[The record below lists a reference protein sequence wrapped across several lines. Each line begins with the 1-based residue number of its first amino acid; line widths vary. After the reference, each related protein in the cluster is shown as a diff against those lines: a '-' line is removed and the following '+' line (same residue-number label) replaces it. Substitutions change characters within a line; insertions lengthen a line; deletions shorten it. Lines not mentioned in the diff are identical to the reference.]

1 MKIKKIIII
10 QIFFLGLFTAIEA
23 QQSVYFTNLNSDF
36 LKGKEL
42 FEKEKYANARE
53 YFHKAQ
59 QSLSGEN
66 TNLKAEAAYYE
77 ALCADRLFNEDAEY
91 LTYKLAGDYPE
102 SPLVNQAWFN
112 LGNYLYAS
120 KKYNKAIEYYEK
132 TDKLQLKDDDK
143 AELTFKL
150 GYCYFT
156 RDDFDKA
163 RSIFSEIKDIDT
175 RYTAPAVYYYAHIN
189 YSQGNYQTAL
199 NGFQRLADDETFGP
213 IVPYYITQIYFLQK
227 KYDEVIAYAPRLMEN
242 VTEKR
247 KAEVA
252 RIIGESY
259 YKLNRYK
266 EAVPY
271 LEEYMDN
278 ASYVTKED
286 KYELAYAYYQ
296 AGELDKAVKLFENIS
311 SGESL
316 LSQNS
321 LYLLADCYLKLN
333 DKNKARMAFSSAS
346 KMDFDPDIKEDA
358 LFNYAMVTYEL
369 LYSPFNEAIKAF
381 NDYIRLYPNSKR
393 TDEAYHYLVLA
404 YMNTNNYSQAY
415 ESIEKIKNKTP
426 EIKKAFQKI
435 AFYRGL
441 ELFNNLRFQDAID
454 MFDNSAMYGT
464 PDISIGARAK
474 YWKAEALYRLG
485 NYTEAIGSYQNF
497 LETPGAL
504 SLDES
509 NLVNYNIGYCYFKM
523 NNYKEASSW
532 FRKYVDY
539 MEGARIP
546 ATADAYNRIGDCY
559 FVQSDYNSAISYY
572 DKAIQT
578 NKTDQ
583 DYAMFQKGFSLGLV
597 NKDEQK
603 IAEMKSLMDKY
614 PGSPYADDA
623 LYEIGQSYL
632 KLQQYDAAIPSYK
645 ELISDYPN
653 SSYVKSALVKL
664 GLIYYNT
671 DNNQESM
678 KMYKQVVADY
688 PGTDEAKDALTGLK
702 NIYVDMNNVNAYFDY
717 VNGLGSFAKVSTNE
731 QDSLIYT
738 SAEKLYMS
746 GDCENSVKGFENY
759 IQKFPDGNFIL
770 NAQFYK
776 GDCNYQQQDYDA
788 AMQSFDYIISKPK
801 NIFTEQALLGASRI
815 QYQKKDYKK
824 ALNYYTLLDSLSET
838 RGNIME
844 ARIGIMRCYYN
855 LQDYNPAI
863 DAAKKVLA
871 TEKISAETEREAQF
885 DMAKSLYALD
895 RLVLAREE
903 FSKVA
908 TEVNSEEGAE
918 SKFRVAEIYYKQG
931 DIDKAEKEIYDFS
944 DKTTPHQYWM
954 AKAFILWSDI
964 FMKKGDDFQAIQT
977 LQSLIDYYE
986 NNTDGIIALAK
997 EKKQKI
1003 VDAQEANEK
1012 VKKSQDIE
1020 INLDNKDN

>member
-1 MKIKKIIII
+1 MKINKIIII
-10 QIFFLGLFTAIEA
+10 QVIFWSFFSVLEA
-23 QQSVYFTNLNSDF
+23 QQSVYFTDLNADF

-42 FEKEKYANARE
+42 FEKEKYANAKE
-53 YFHKAQ
+53 YFGKAQ

-77 ALCADRLFNEDAEY
+77 ALCAVKLFNEDAEY

-112 LGNYLYAS
+112 LGNYFYAT
-120 KKYNKAIEYYEK
+120 KKYSKAIDYYEK
-132 TDKLQLKDDDK
+132 TDKQQLKEDDK

-156 RDDFDKA
+156 RNDPEKA
-163 RSIFSEIKDIDT
+163 RTVFSEIKDIDT
-175 RYTAPAVYYYAHIN
+175 KYTAPAIYYYAHIN

-199 NGFQRLADDETFGP
+199 NGFQRLADDETFGA

-227 KYDEVIAYAPRLMEN
+227 KYDEVISYAPKLMEN

-247 KAEVA
+247 KAEVS
-252 RIIGESY
+252 RIIGESF

-266 EAVPY
+266 ESIPY
-271 LEEYMDN
+271 LEVYMDN
-278 ASYVTKED
+278 APYVTKDD

-316 LSQNS
+316 ISQNS
-321 LYLLADCYLKLN
+321 LYHLADCYLKLN

-346 KMDFDPDIKEDA
+346 KMDFDPKIKEDA

-369 LYSPFNEAIKAF
+369 FYSPFNEAIKAF
-381 NDYIRLYPNSKR
+381 NDYIRLYPHSKR
-393 TDEAYHYLVLA
+393 TDEAYHYLVMA

-426 EIKKAFQKI
+426 EIKKAYQKI
-435 AFYRGL
+435 AFYHGL

-454 MFDNSAMYGT
+454 MFDNSSKYGNS
-464 PDISIGARAK
+464 DISIGARAM
-474 YWKAEALYRLG
+474 YWKAEALYRLSE
-485 NYTEAIGSYQNF
+485 YQQAINAYNSF

-504 SLDES
+504 RLDES

-523 NNYKEASSW
+523 NRYQDASLW
-532 FRKYVDY
+532 FRKYIDY
-539 MEGARIP
+539 TEGTQTQV
-546 ATADAYNRIGDCY
+546 TADAYNRIGDCY
-559 FVQSDYNSAISYY
+559 FVNSDYNSAISFY
-572 DKAIQT
+572 DKAIKT
-578 NKTDQ
+578 GKTDQ

-603 IAEMKSLMDKY
+603 IAEMNTLMAQY
-614 PGSPYADDA
+614 PSSPYADDA

-645 ELISDYPN
+645 KLISNYPN

-671 DNNQESM
+671 NDNQASI

-717 VNGLGSFAKVSTNE
+717 VNSLGSFAKVSTNE

-759 IQKFPDGNFIL
+759 VRKFPDGNFIL
-770 NAQFYK
+770 NAQFYM
-776 GDCNYQQQDYDA
+776 GDCNYQQKNYDA
-788 AMQSFDYIISKPK
+788 AMQSFDYVISKPR

-815 QYQKKDYKK
+815 QYSQKNYKK
-824 ALNYYTLLDSLSET
+824 ALEYYSRLDSVSEV

-844 ARIGIMRCYYN
+844 ARVGEMRCFYN
-855 LQDYNPAI
+855 LQDYNSAI
-863 DAAKKVLA
+863 EAAKKVLA

-885 DMAKSLYALD
+885 DLAKSLYALD

-918 SKFRVAEIYYKQG
+918 SKFRVAEIYYKLG
-931 DIDKAEKEIYDFS
+931 DIDRAEKEIYDFS

-954 AKAFILWSDI
+954 AKAFLLWSDI
-964 FMKKGDDFQAIQT
+964 FVKKGDDFQAIQT

-986 NNTDGIIALAK
+986 NSTDGILDLAK

-1003 VDAQEANEK
+1003 VDSQEANEK
-1012 VKKSQDIE
+1012 VKKSQDLE
-1020 INLDNKDN
+1020 INIDKK